1 MCAGLFGRK
10 QEVLPGAP
18 PVTPRVDT
26 DTELPSAKQIDAQKP
41 KQIAFG
47 SETKTKDD
55 LGVGSKQGPAALRIP
70 LNAGGTLG
78 GSNSGGLNV

>member
-26 DTELPSAKQIDAQKP
+26 DTSLPATKQLDVEKP
-41 KQIAFG
+41 QAVAYGGDK
-47 SETKTKDD
+47 KTKD
-55 LGVGSKQGPAALRIP
+55 LLAAAVKQGPAALRIP
-70 LNAGGTLG
+70 LNAASGASG
-78 GSNSGGLNV
+78 SGGLNV